1 MMTAE
6 TPSLPLHQ
14 LTIKCYALED
24 AMVVECA
31 GRLTMEHAPRL
42 KTEVKP
48 LIPHHK
54 RIILDLGEVAFMDSS
69 GVGTLVG
76 LYISARNAGGKLE
89 VCNMSKA
96 VRDLLGMSHLLS
108 VFEACG
114 RYGMRM

>member
-1 MMTAE
+1 MTAE
-6 TPSLPLHQ
+6 TPSPPLHSLQ
-14 LTIKCYALED
+14 IKRYALED

-31 GRLTMEHAPRL
+31 GRLTMEYAQDL

-48 LIPHHK
+48 MIAEHK

-76 LYISARNAGGKLE
+76 LYISARNAGCKLE

>member
-1 MMTAE
+1 MTAE
-6 TPSLPLHQ
+6 TPGSPLHQ
-14 LTIKCYALED
+14 LKIKCYSLED

-31 GRLTMEHAPRL
+31 GRLTMEYAQDL

-48 LIPHHK
+48 LIAVHK
-54 RIILDLGEVAFMDSS
+54 WIILDLGEVAFMDSS

-76 LYISARNAGGKLE
+76 LYISAKNAGCKLE

>member
-6 TPSLPLHQ
+6 TPSPPLHQ

-31 GRLTMEHAPRL
+31 GRLTMEYAQDL

-48 LIPHHK
+48 LIPNHK
-54 RIILDLGEVAFMDSS
+54 RIILDLSEVAFMDSS

>member
-1 MMTAE
+1 MPAE

-14 LTIKCYALED
+14 LKLRSYPEED

-31 GRLTMEHAPRL
+31 GRLTIEYAPLL
-42 KTEVKP
+42 KNEVKAM
-48 LIPHHK
+48 IPGQK
-54 RIILDLGEVAFMDSS
+54 RIILDLTQVAFMDSS

-76 LYISARNAGGKLE
+76 LYISARNSGCRLE
-89 VCNMSKA
+89 ICNMSNA

-114 RYGMRM
+114 RHGFRM

>member
-1 MMTAE
+1 MMEAE
-6 TPSLPLHQ
+6 TPSLPLNQ
-14 LTIKCYALED
+14 LKINSYMLED

-31 GRLTMEHAPRL
+31 GRLTTEYAPRL
-42 KTEVKP
+42 KTEVKSM
-48 LIPHHK
+48 IPAQK
-54 RIILDLGEVAFMDSS
+54 RIILDLGKVAFMDSS

-76 LYISARNAGGKLE
+76 LYISARNAGCKLE